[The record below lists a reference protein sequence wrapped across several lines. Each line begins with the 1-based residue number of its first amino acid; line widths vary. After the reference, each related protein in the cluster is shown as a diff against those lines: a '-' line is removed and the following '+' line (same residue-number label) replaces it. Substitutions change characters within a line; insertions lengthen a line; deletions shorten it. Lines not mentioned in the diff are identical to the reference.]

1 MGRLELSPPR
11 RQLGF
16 TCPWPLTPGTGPVTN
31 RVLPQQKLPLPI
43 TPRGGA
49 IGTEVGLE
57 ATGLPPQTNLLIA
70 FANLQSYQ
78 LLQRVTTDDEGHFTT
93 RQEVPPWA
101 IVGGVHYFFAS
112 FSDERPL
119 ALSEGF
125 HVTMADGTARVRGKI
140 GGQAEHCIELR
151 DSGDVLYHLVGGIGE
166 RVLGDRVTV
175 TGTIADA
182 AACAGPGISIAVTD
196 ITS

>member
-1 MGRLELSPPR
+1 M
-11 RQLGF
+11 
-16 TCPWPLTPGTGPVTN
+16 TGPM
-31 RVLPQQKLPLPI
+31 RIQQKLPLPI

-49 IGTEVGLE
+49 IGTEVSLE
-57 ATGLPPQTNLLIA
+57 ATGLPPQSNLLIT

-78 LLQRVTTDDEGHFTT
+78 LLQRVRTDDEGYFTT
-93 RQEVPPWA
+93 TQEVPPWA

-125 HVTMADGTARVRGKI
+125 HVITADGTARVRGKI
-140 GGQAEHCIELR
+140 GDQAESCVELR
-151 DSGDVLYHLVGGIGE
+151 TTGDVLYHLVGGVGA
-166 RVLGDRVTV
+166 RLPGDRVAV

-182 AACAGPGISIAVTD
+182 DACAGPGIAIAVTD
-196 ITS
+196 IAAVGG